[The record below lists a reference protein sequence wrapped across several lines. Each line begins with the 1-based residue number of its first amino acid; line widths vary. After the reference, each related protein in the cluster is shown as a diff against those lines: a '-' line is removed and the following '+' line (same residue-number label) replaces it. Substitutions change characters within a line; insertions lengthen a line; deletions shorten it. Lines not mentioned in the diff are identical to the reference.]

1 MFVVVRMLP
10 FTVAPYLAC
19 LLVLLAPTLA
29 QETEVPPRVTPD
41 QSEPEQPPVLLSQPA
56 SAPPVQTPRPIQPAP
71 PPVPT
76 FIDTSDFESTSLQ
89 VTACPPEQIYFE
101 LVTGYV
107 YSAPADMLDSQPGT
121 LMLTDC
127 IDMCRRNRSC
137 MAVNY
142 ETGLCVLFSSNADM
156 YPGSLTSS
164 QFPVFTLYVQKN
176 CLLNAP
182 ACDRAWSFERVMGFE
197 LAGYAKR
204 NTRVG
209 TRQECEILCL
219 QEQDFPCRSAN
230 FNNSTGDC
238 ATSDMDRHTA
248 VGTGSFRP
256 SENSDFL
263 ENNCV
268 DDPVRLCEFQKME
281 GRILKTVDSVYQD
294 VVGLEEC
301 KRLCLTASF
310 RCHSFDYGDTG
321 DRVCRLSH
329 HAAATLTHIEE
340 PYLEIPG
347 SSTYELSSCY
357 NVTIDCRSG
366 DMVARVKTSKIFN
379 GKIYAKGSPNTCVND
394 IEDALEFELR
404 MSYNDI
410 DCDVE
415 RESVSRYKNDVVIQ
429 HHDMIVTSADL
440 GLIVHCQYDLTNK
453 SVSNRVDLTV
463 EDDRKPVLEQGSTV
477 DSPNVI
483 MRVANRDGNDIT
495 DASVGDMLQLRF
507 EIVDRNSPYE
517 IFVRDL
523 VAMDGS
529 NTNNITL
536 LDGRGCP
543 SEISILRPL
552 EKVDFTGKVLGASF
566 DAFKFP
572 TNDVVQFRALV
583 TPCIPTCEPVVCD
596 VLDFGGQ
603 MKQAESYGRKK
614 REALPYFTDFGSA
627 YNFAEPTGRSMA
639 LVSQLGSNT
648 FDVEGHSFMISH
660 PSHDVSRQRRE
671 APEQEIPE
679 ELLVVQ
685 SIKISDKFGF
695 RSSQIQS
702 REGAA
707 NNLEK
712 DLNSASIGGPEVVM
726 QEDVSGVCI
735 NMVGLVLACSVF
747 LVAQLVIIVA
757 WTAVWHRR
765 RRSKL
770 EEPLSPATTTESLR
784 QLYDSGYPR
793 RI

>member
-1 MFVVVRMLP
+1 MLVVVKMLP
-10 FTVAPYLAC
+10 FRVAPYLVVLVGLC
-19 LLVLLAPTLA
+19 LTVRA
-29 QETEVPPRVTPD
+29 QETEQPVPPPD
-41 QSEPEQPPVLLSQPA
+41 ARPPVFD
-56 SAPPVQTPRPIQPAP
+56 IG
-71 PPVPT
+71 
-76 FIDTSDFESTSLQ
+76 FESTNAQLRCPSDK
-89 VTACPPEQIYFE
+89 VTFE
-101 LVTGYV
+101 LVTGFV

-127 IDMCRRNRSC
+127 IDMCRRNSSC

-156 YPGSLTSS
+156 YPGALTSS

-176 CLLNAP
+176 CLRDAP
-182 ACDRAWSFERVMGFE
+182 PCDRAWSFERVMGFE
-197 LAGYAKR
+197 MSGFSKKGKR
-204 NTRVG
+204 VATRE
-209 TRQECEILCL
+209 ECQILCL
-219 QEQDFPCRSAN
+219 TEKDFHCRSAN
-230 FNNSTGDC
+230 FNNASGNC
-238 ATSDMDRHTA
+238 QISDMDRHTA
-248 VGTGSFRP
+248 VGTGSFRAAA
-256 SENSDFL
+256 NTDFL

-281 GRILKTVDSVYQD
+281 GRILKTVDSVYQE
-294 VVGLEEC
+294 VNSLEDC
-301 KRLCLTASF
+301 KRLCLTAPF
-310 RCHSFDYGDTG
+310 RCHSFDFGDTG
-321 DRVCRLSH
+321 DKVCRLSH

-366 DMVARVKTSKIFN
+366 DMVARIKTSKIFN

-410 DCDVE
+410 DCEVE
-415 RESVSRYKNDVVIQ
+415 RDSASRYSNDVIIQ

-440 GLIVHCQYDLTNK
+440 GLSVHCQYDLTNK

-463 EDDRKPVLEQGSTV
+463 EGDIKPALEEGSTV

-483 MRVANRDGNDIT
+483 MRVTNRNGDDIA

-523 VAMDGS
+523 IAMDGS

-543 SEISILRPL
+543 TEMSIMRPL
-552 EKVDFTGKVLGASF
+552 LKVDSTGKVLGATF

-572 TNDVVQFRALV
+572 TSDVVQFRALV
-583 TPCIPTCEPVVCD
+583 TPCLPTCEPVICD
-596 VLDFGGQ
+596 VMDFGGQ
-603 MKQAESYGRKK
+603 MRQTESYGRKK
-614 REALPYFTDFGSA
+614 REALPFIFHETFPHYFV
-627 YNFAEPTGRSMA
+627 N
-639 LVSQLGSNT
+639 LVEDDPHQ
-648 FDVEGHSFMISH
+648 
-660 PSHDVSRQRRE
+660 DVSMLNALTIDVSGHQIHERTKRE
-671 APEQEIPE
+671 ADVDIPE

-685 SIKISDKFGF
+685 TIKISDKFGF
-695 RSSQIQS
+695 KGRSQN
-702 REGAA
+702 GARK
-707 NNLEK
+707 NSINRLETTNTNA
-712 DLNSASIGGPEVVM
+712 DESDSEMVM
-726 QEDVSGVCI
+726 QEDVSGMCI
-735 NMVGLVLACSVF
+735 NMMGLVLACSLF

-784 QLYDSGYPR
+784 KLYDSGYPR

>member
-1 MFVVVRMLP
+1 MLVVVKMLP
-10 FTVAPYLAC
+10 FRVAPYLAV
-19 LLVLLAPTLA
+19 LLVGVLTAALA
-29 QETEVPPRVTPD
+29 QETDLPQPVTAG
-41 QSEPEQPPVLLSQPA
+41 PPVFDLG
-56 SAPPVQTPRPIQPAP
+56 
-71 PPVPT
+71 
-76 FIDTSDFESTSLQ
+76 FESTNPQLG
-89 VTACPPEQIYFE
+89 CPSDKVSFE
-101 LVTGYV
+101 LVTGFV

-127 IDMCRRNRSC
+127 IDMCRKNSSC

-156 YPGSLTSS
+156 YPGALTSS

-176 CLLNAP
+176 CLRNAP
-182 ACDRAWSFERVMGFE
+182 SCDRAWSFERVMGFE
-197 LAGYAKR
+197 LSGFTKKR
-204 NTRVG
+204 RRVSN
-209 TRQECEILCL
+209 REECQALCL
-219 QEQDFPCRSAN
+219 SESEFPCRSAN
-230 FNNSTGDC
+230 FNNATGDC
-238 ATSDMDRHTA
+238 RISDMDRHTA
-248 VGTGSFRP
+248 VGTGAFRAAD
-256 SENSDFL
+256 NNDFL

-281 GRILKTVDSVYQD
+281 GRILKTVDSVFQD
-294 VVGLEEC
+294 VDSLEDC
-301 KRLCLTASF
+301 KRLCLTAPY

-321 DRVCRLSH
+321 DNVCRLSH
-329 HAAATLTHIEE
+329 HAAATLTHVEE
-340 PYLEIPG
+340 PYLDIPG
-347 SSTYELSSCY
+347 SATYELSSCY
-357 NVTIDCRSG
+357 NVTIECRSG
-366 DMVARVKTSKIFN
+366 DMVAKIKTSKIFN

-415 RESVSRYKNDVVIQ
+415 RDSASRYSNDVIIQ

-440 GLIVHCQYDLTNK
+440 GLSVHCQYDLTNK

-463 EDDRKPVLEQGSTV
+463 EGDIRPALEEGSTV

-483 MRVANRDGNDIT
+483 MRVTNRNGDDIA

-523 VAMDGS
+523 IAMDGG

-543 SEISILRPL
+543 TEMSIMRPL
-552 EKVDFTGKVLGASF
+552 LKVDSTGKVLGATF

-572 TNDVVQFRALV
+572 TSDIVQFRALV
-583 TPCIPTCEPVVCD
+583 TPCLPTCEPVICD
-596 VLDFGGQ
+596 VMDFGGQ
-603 MKQAESYGRKK
+603 MRQTESYGRKK
-614 REALPYFTDFGSA
+614 REALPYIIEHSFPN
-627 YNFAEPTGRSMA
+627 Y
-639 LVSQLGSNT
+639 LVSFVPGEPHQEVTMLNT
-648 FDVEGHSFMISH
+648 LTADIASH
-660 PSHDVSRQRRE
+660 EMHYRRKRE
-671 APEQEIPE
+671 ADVEIPE

-695 RSSQIQS
+695 RGGRPKAPT
-702 REGAA
+702 RENAINKFDSVSE
-707 NNLEK
+707 NNVKSDNEM
-712 DLNSASIGGPEVVM
+712 VM
-726 QEDVSGVCI
+726 QEEVSGTCI
-735 NMVGLVLACSVF
+735 NMMGLVLACSVF
-747 LVAQLVIIVA
+747 LIAQLVIIVA

-784 QLYDSGYPR
+784 KLYDSGYPR

>member
-1 MFVVVRMLP
+1 
-10 FTVAPYLAC
+10 
-19 LLVLLAPTLA
+19 
-29 QETEVPPRVTPD
+29 
-41 QSEPEQPPVLLSQPA
+41 
-56 SAPPVQTPRPIQPAP
+56 
-71 PPVPT
+71 
-76 FIDTSDFESTSLQ
+76 
-89 VTACPPEQIYFE
+89 
-101 LVTGYV
+101 
-107 YSAPADMLDSQPGT
+107 
-121 LMLTDC
+121 
-127 IDMCRRNRSC
+127 
-137 MAVNY
+137 
-142 ETGLCVLFSSNADM
+142 
-156 YPGSLTSS
+156 
-164 QFPVFTLYVQKN
+164 
-176 CLLNAP
+176 
-182 ACDRAWSFERVMGFE
+182 
-197 LAGYAKR
+197 
-204 NTRVG
+204 
-209 TRQECEILCL
+209 
-219 QEQDFPCRSAN
+219 
-230 FNNSTGDC
+230 
-238 ATSDMDRHTA
+238 MDRHTA
-248 VGTGSFRP
+248 VGTGAFQSAV
-256 SENSDFL
+256 NSDFL

-294 VVGLEEC
+294 VDGLEDC
-301 KRLCLTASF
+301 KRLCLTTSF
-310 RCHSFDYGDTG
+310 RCHSFDFGDTG

-366 DMVARVKTSKIFN
+366 DMVAKIKTSKIFN
-379 GKIYAKGSPNTCVND
+379 GKIYAKGSPNTCVSD

-410 DCDVE
+410 DCNVE
-415 RESVSRYKNDVVIQ
+415 RDSASKYSSDVVIQ

-440 GLIVHCQYDLTNK
+440 GLSVHCQYDLTNK

-463 EDDRKPVLEQGSTV
+463 EGDIKPALEEGSTV

-483 MRVANRDGNDIT
+483 MRVANRNGDDIS
-495 DASVGDMLQLRF
+495 DAAVGDMLQLRF

-543 SEISILRPL
+543 TEISIMRPL
-552 EKVDFTGKVLGASF
+552 LKTDNTGKVLGASF

-572 TNDVVQFRALV
+572 TSDVVQFRALV
-583 TPCIPTCEPVVCD
+583 TPCLPTCEPVVCD

-614 REALPYFTDFGSA
+614 RDLSSFDDFGVSIFTPQFQSDSA
-627 YNFAEPTGRSMA
+627 S
-639 LVSQLGSNT
+639 LVT
-648 FDVEGHSFMISH
+648 MIQKNPYTVDITARTLSGNYLD
-660 PSHDVSRQRRE
+660 SSVSRFRRE
-671 APEQEIPE
+671 APEQVIPE

-695 RSSQIQS
+695 RGAQAQRSNKPSKNFKKETNTV
-702 REGAA
+702 EGDTEIV
-707 NNLEK
+707 L
-712 DLNSASIGGPEVVM
+712 
-726 QEDVSGVCI
+726 QEDVSGMCI

>member
-1 MFVVVRMLP
+1 
-10 FTVAPYLAC
+10 
-19 LLVLLAPTLA
+19 
-29 QETEVPPRVTPD
+29 
-41 QSEPEQPPVLLSQPA
+41 
-56 SAPPVQTPRPIQPAP
+56 
-71 PPVPT
+71 
-76 FIDTSDFESTSLQ
+76 
-89 VTACPPEQIYFE
+89 
-101 LVTGYV
+101 
-107 YSAPADMLDSQPGT
+107 
-121 LMLTDC
+121 
-127 IDMCRRNRSC
+127 MCKNNKSC

-176 CLLNAP
+176 CLVDSP
-182 ACDRAWSFERVMGFE
+182 SCDRAWSFERVMGFE
-197 LAGYAKR
+197 MEGFAKKSK
-204 NTRVG
+204 RVA
-209 TRQECEILCL
+209 TRQECEVLCL

-230 FNNSTGDC
+230 FNNATGDC
-238 ATSDMDRHTA
+238 SISDMDRHTA
-248 VGTGSFRP
+248 VGTGAFRAA
-256 SENSDFL
+256 ENSDFL

-281 GRILKTVDSVYQD
+281 SRILKTVDSVYQE
-294 VVGLEEC
+294 VASLEDC

-321 DRVCRLSH
+321 DSVCRLSH

-366 DMVARVKTSKIFN
+366 DMIAKIKTSKIFN

-410 DCDVE
+410 DCNVE
-415 RESVSRYKNDVVIQ
+415 RDSASKYSNDVIIQ

-440 GLIVHCQYDLTNK
+440 GLSVHCQYDLSNK

-463 EDDRKPVLEQGSTV
+463 EGDIKPALEQGSTV

-483 MRVANRDGNDIT
+483 MRVANRNGDDIS

-523 VAMDGS
+523 VAMDGG
-529 NTNNITL
+529 NTINITL

-543 SEISILRPL
+543 TEMFILRPL
-552 EKVDFTGKVLGASF
+552 LKVDNTGKVLGAFF

-572 TNDVVQFRALV
+572 TGEEVQFRALV
-583 TPCIPTCEPVVCD
+583 TPCLPTCEPVVCD

-603 MKQAESYGRKK
+603 MKKTESYGRKK
-614 REALPYFTDFGSA
+614 RDVSESYIFDFGTSVSSPQEQFETSVQRIRKRSPQVLEVEALSVVDTSVSS
-627 YNFAEPTGRSMA
+627 RS
-639 LVSQLGSNT
+639 
-648 FDVEGHSFMISH
+648 
-660 PSHDVSRQRRE
+660 RRE
-671 APEQEIPE
+671 TPEQQIPE

-695 RSSQIQS
+695 RGSQQHNRDNS
-702 REGAA
+702 LKKLTKKTKTGVEGDAEIV
-707 NNLEK
+707 L
-712 DLNSASIGGPEVVM
+712 

>member
-1 MFVVVRMLP
+1 MKKVWK
-10 FTVAPYLAC
+10 
-19 LLVLLAPTLA
+19 
-29 QETEVPPRVTPD
+29 E
-41 QSEPEQPPVLLSQPA
+41 
-56 SAPPVQTPRPIQPAP
+56 
-71 PPVPT
+71 
-76 FIDTSDFESTSLQ
+76 
-89 VTACPPEQIYFE
+89 
-101 LVTGYV
+101 
-107 YSAPADMLDSQPGT
+107 
-121 LMLTDC
+121 
-127 IDMCRRNRSC
+127 
-137 MAVNY
+137 
-142 ETGLCVLFSSNADM
+142 
-156 YPGSLTSS
+156 
-164 QFPVFTLYVQKN
+164 
-176 CLLNAP
+176 
-182 ACDRAWSFERVMGFE
+182 
-197 LAGYAKR
+197 AG
-204 NTRVG
+204 G
-209 TRQECEILCL
+209 G
-219 QEQDFPCRSAN
+219 RSAN
-230 FNNSTGDC
+230 FNNATGDC
-238 ATSDMDRHTA
+238 AISDMDRHTA
-248 VGTGSFRP
+248 VGTGAFR
-256 SENSDFL
+256 SAVNSDFL

-294 VVGLEEC
+294 VASLEDC
-301 KRLCLTASF
+301 KRLCLTATF
-310 RCHSFDYGDTG
+310 RCHSFDFGDTG
-321 DRVCRLSH
+321 DKVCRLSH

-347 SSTYELSSCY
+347 SATYELSSCY

-366 DMVARVKTSKIFN
+366 DMIAKIKTSKIFN

-394 IEDALEFELR
+394 IEDSLEFELT

-415 RESVSRYKNDVVIQ
+415 RDSASRYSNDVIIQ

-440 GLIVHCQYDLTNK
+440 GLSVHCQYDLTNK

-463 EDDRKPVLEQGSTV
+463 EGDIKPALEEGSTV

-483 MRVANRDGNDIT
+483 MRVANRNGDDIT

-507 EIVDRNSPYE
+507 EIVDKNSPYE

-523 VAMDGS
+523 VAMDGG

-543 SEISILRPL
+543 TEISIMRPL
-552 EKVDFTGKVLGASF
+552 LKVDSTGKILGASF

-572 TNDVVQFRALV
+572 TSDVVQFRALV
-583 TPCIPTCEPVVCD
+583 TPCLPTCEPVVCD
-596 VLDFGGQ
+596 VRDFGGQ
-603 MKQAESYGRKK
+603 MKQAESYGRK
-614 REALPYFTDFGSA
+614 RRDLTFLDFGSPVMSDMPFE
-627 YNFAEPTGRSMA
+627 YQDSSVM
-639 LVSQLGSNT
+639 LKQLNPRTLDVNVLTFVDGSDT
-648 FDVEGHSFMISH
+648 S
-660 PSHDVSRQRRE
+660 VSRFRRE
-671 APEQEIPE
+671 APEQLIPE

-695 RSSQIQS
+695 RASQTQS
-702 REGAA
+702 
-707 NNLEK
+707 K
-712 DLNSASIGGPEVVM
+712 DSVKKMNKEID
-726 QEDVSGVCI
+726 EDVSGVCI

>member
-1 MFVVVRMLP
+1 
-10 FTVAPYLAC
+10 
-19 LLVLLAPTLA
+19 
-29 QETEVPPRVTPD
+29 
-41 QSEPEQPPVLLSQPA
+41 
-56 SAPPVQTPRPIQPAP
+56 
-71 PPVPT
+71 
-76 FIDTSDFESTSLQ
+76 
-89 VTACPPEQIYFE
+89 
-101 LVTGYV
+101 
-107 YSAPADMLDSQPGT
+107 
-121 LMLTDC
+121 
-127 IDMCRRNRSC
+127 
-137 MAVNY
+137 
-142 ETGLCVLFSSNADM
+142 
-156 YPGSLTSS
+156 
-164 QFPVFTLYVQKN
+164 
-176 CLLNAP
+176 
-182 ACDRAWSFERVMGFE
+182 
-197 LAGYAKR
+197 
-204 NTRVG
+204 
-209 TRQECEILCL
+209 
-219 QEQDFPCRSAN
+219 
-230 FNNSTGDC
+230 
-238 ATSDMDRHTA
+238 MDRHTA
-248 VGTGSFRP
+248 VGTGAFR
-256 SENSDFL
+256 SAVNSDFL

-294 VVGLEEC
+294 VATLEDC
-301 KRLCLTASF
+301 KRLCLTATF
-310 RCHSFDYGDTG
+310 RCHSFDFGDTG
-321 DRVCRLSH
+321 DKVCRLSH

-347 SSTYELSSCY
+347 SATYELSSCY

-366 DMVARVKTSKIFN
+366 DMIAKIKTSKIFN

-394 IEDALEFELR
+394 IEDALEFELT

-415 RESVSRYKNDVVIQ
+415 RDSASRYSNDVIIQ

-440 GLIVHCQYDLTNK
+440 GLSVHCQYDLTNK

-463 EDDRKPVLEQGSTV
+463 EGDIKPALEEGSTV

-483 MRVANRDGNDIT
+483 MRVANRNGDDIT

-507 EIVDRNSPYE
+507 EIVDKNSPYE

-523 VAMDGS
+523 VAMDGG

-543 SEISILRPL
+543 TEISIMRPL
-552 EKVDFTGKVLGASF
+552 LKVDSTGKILGASF

-572 TNDVVQFRALV
+572 TSDVVQFRALV
-583 TPCIPTCEPVVCD
+583 TPCLPTCEPVVCD
-596 VLDFGGQ
+596 VRDFGGQ

-614 REALPYFTDFGSA
+614 RDLTFLDFGSPA
-627 YNFAEPTGRSMA
+627 MTEYPFEYQDSSIM
-639 LVSQLGSNT
+639 QLQQLNPRTLDVNVLTFVDGSDT
-648 FDVEGHSFMISH
+648 S
-660 PSHDVSRQRRE
+660 VSRFRRE
-671 APEQEIPE
+671 APEQQIPE

-695 RSSQIQS
+695 RASQTQS
-702 REGAA
+702 
-707 NNLEK
+707 K
-712 DLNSASIGGPEVVM
+712 DSVKKMNKEINASEETEMVL